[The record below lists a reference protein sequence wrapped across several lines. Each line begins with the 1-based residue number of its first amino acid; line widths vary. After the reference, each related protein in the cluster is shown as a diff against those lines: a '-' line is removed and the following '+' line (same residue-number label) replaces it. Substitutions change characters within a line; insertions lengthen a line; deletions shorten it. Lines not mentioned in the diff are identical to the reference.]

1 MDKGA
6 QLSPCRTWR
15 YVLWRIW
22 DPSLPIVTFVGLN
35 PSTADETVDDHTI
48 RRCIGFAKTWGY
60 GGIYMINLFAFRA
73 TKPADLKKAA
83 DPIGPDNDRILRAYH
98 ETSDRTVA
106 CWGNDGVFMGR
117 DRVVIALLGDVYCL
131 GTTKGGHPRHP
142 ARLRTDTKP
151 QLLRSTR

>member
-22 DPSLPIVTFVGLN
+22 DPSLPVLAFAGLN
-35 PSTADETVDDHTI
+35 PSTADEKVDDATI
-48 RRCIGFAKTWGY
+48 RRCIRFAKDWGY
-60 GGIYMINLFAFRA
+60 GGICMINLFAFRA

-83 DPIGPDNDRILRAYH
+83 DPIGPDNDRILLAYH

-106 CWGNDGVFMGR
+106 CWGNDGVFMNR
-117 DRVVIALLGDVYCL
+117 NESVSVLLGGLYCL
-131 GTTKGGHPRHP
+131 GTTQGGHPRHP
-142 ARLRTDTKP
+142 LRLRADTKL
-151 QLLRSTR
+151 QCYSA